1 MHIHA
6 LPIQFFTG
14 SRVGELMTRISSDT
28 GLLMALVT
36 NVIGDLMKD
45 PFTLIGCIAAMFYLD
60 WQLTLIILVVFP
72 FLLGSNRTFGKRIRR
87 ASKVGQVQMGD
98 MFSLHRRKFIGCDG
112 REGISA

>member
-1 MHIHA
+1 MDLIPIAGCGCQFKVLFLLRGVILWSGLEACGSRTFDKLCMHIHA

-45 PFTLIGCIAAMFYLD
+45 P
-60 WQLTLIILVVFP
+60 
-72 FLLGSNRTFGKRIRR
+72 
-87 ASKVGQVQMGD
+87 
-98 MFSLHRRKFIGCDG
+98 LH
-112 REGISA
+112 